1 MLDRPLAQAPRLLL
15 PPLRPQMR
23 GLQLL
28 HHLHLLL
35 QQVVE
40 KHDLVL
46 ELHPDVVRHEE
57 PGVLLLQLLPNEL
70 GEPGLDP
77 GLVLERE
84 DDILLRHVLLQ
95 APLDEVLDI
104 LDVSASDGVAPVRAV
119 VGKLARSLLPLP
131 LAVDLCVRSRQAALG
146 PSRALRGLPPSLIV
160 LRPGHASGNGSV
172 SKTTGRRCPSAC
184 SVWSQERQ
192 RQSTASALLSVS
204 LSGSALRQPRGLDS
218 LSLSLS
224 QELHLRDPRESITH
238 TKNKNQP
245 NPNCA
250 DLLPCRSSY
259 KDSNFKASASKEESR
274 FY

>member
-119 VGKLARSLLPLP
+119 VGLARSLLPLP

-160 LRPGHASGNGSV
+160 LRPGHASPCATRWV
-172 SKTTGRRCPSAC
+172 
-184 SVWSQERQ
+184 ERVDVYP
-192 RQSTASALLSVS
+192 RQPEEGVLALVLSGVKNDNDNPLRLLCS
-204 LSGSALRQPRGLDS
+204 LSLSLRLRAQAASRPGFS

-224 QELHLRDPRESITH
+224 RTSPARPAREH
-238 TKNKNQP
+238 YPHQK
-245 NPNCA
+245 
-250 DLLPCRSSY
+250 
-259 KDSNFKASASKEESR
+259 
-274 FY
+274 